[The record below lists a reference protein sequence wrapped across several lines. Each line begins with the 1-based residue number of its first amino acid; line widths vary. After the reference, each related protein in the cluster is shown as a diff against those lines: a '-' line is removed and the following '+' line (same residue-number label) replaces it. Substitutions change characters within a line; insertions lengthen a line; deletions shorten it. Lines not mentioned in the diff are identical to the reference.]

1 MARDVSANLL
11 GISVTLRDV
20 LTVLNRGVFGV
31 VFLVDDD
38 GVMQGLLTDG
48 DIRRALLQEAS
59 LSDAAQRFMN
69 RDFVAGSD
77 AFSRQENIRLLTEHV
92 RHLPI
97 LDVEGRP
104 VDMISW
110 AQIWRLPVM
119 EPSLGGNE
127 LKYVSDCIAS
137 NWISSQ
143 GEYVNRFERV
153 FRDYVSV
160 DFSVSTTSGTTALHL
175 ALMGLGVG
183 PGDEVIVPDLT
194 FGASANAVIHCGAK
208 PVFAD
213 VNKTMWTLE
222 PSAIEPKITER
233 TKAIMPVHLYGH
245 PCDMNPIK
253 EIAARYSLFIVEDCA
268 EALGAEYEG
277 QKVGGLGDAGCFS
290 FFANKVI
297 TTGEGGMVTTNNPAL
312 YEKMVS
318 LRDHGMSKGKRYWHL
333 YAGFN
338 YRMTNLQ
345 AAVGLAQMERIEDFL
360 KYRLKV
366 VERYNQHLCE
376 VKGICLPPAAEWAKN
391 VYWLYSIVVDELTSG
406 VDRDLIAARLG
417 DRGIETRPFFYPL
430 HGQPPYGGDTTNSYP
445 VTEWL
450 APRGLSLPTA
460 NDIRLDEVDRVCAA
474 IRQSVSDA
482 RLIQKHMADT

>member
-1 MARDVSANLL
+1 MPRDVSANVLPV
-11 GISVTLRDV
+11 SATLRDV

-38 GVMQGLLTDG
+38 GVMRGLFTDG

-77 AFSRQENIRLLTEHV
+77 AFGRQENIQLLTEHV

-97 LDVEGRP
+97 LDGDGRP

-110 AQIWRLPVM
+110 AEIWRLPVM

-127 LKYVSDCIAS
+127 LKYVTDCIAS
-137 NWISSQ
+137 KWISSQ
-143 GEYVNRFERV
+143 GEYVSRFEQV
-153 FRDYVSV
+153 FRAYISV
-160 DFSVSTTSGTTALHL
+160 DFAISTTNGTAALHL
-175 ALMGLGVG
+175 ALAGLGVG

-208 PVFAD
+208 PVFVD
-213 VNKTMWTLE
+213 VDRDTWTMQ
-222 PSAIEPKITER
+222 PSGIQDKITKR
-233 TKAIMPVHLYGH
+233 TKGIMPVHLYGH
-245 PCDMNPIK
+245 PCDIGPIR
-253 EIAARYSLFIVEDCA
+253 EVATQNGLFIVEDCA

-277 QKVGGLGDAGCFS
+277 RKVGSLGTAGCFS

-297 TTGEGGMVTTNNPAL
+297 TTGEGGMITTNDEVL
-312 YEKMVS
+312 YERMVC
-318 LRDHGMSKGKRYWHL
+318 LRDHGMSKNKRYWHV
-333 YAGFN
+333 YPGFN

-345 AAVGLAQMERIEDFL
+345 AAIGLAQMERVEDFL
-360 KYRLKV
+360 TYRVNV
-366 VERYNQHLCE
+366 VKRYTEHLAGVE
-376 VKGICLPPAAEWAKN
+376 GITLPPAAKWGRN
-391 VYWLYSIVVDELTSG
+391 VNWLYSIVVDEGKSG
-406 VDRDLIAARLG
+406 VDRDSLATGLA

-430 HGQPPYGGDTTNSYP
+430 HLQPPYSSDESDEYP

-450 APRGLSLPTA
+450 APRGLCLPMA
-460 NDIRLDEVDRVCAA
+460 NDIRLDEVDRVCRA
-474 IRQSVSDA
+474 IRGIVSDA
-482 RLIQKHMADT
+482 RLIKLHMTRP

>member
-1 MARDVSANLL
+1 MARDISANLL
-11 GISVTLRDV
+11 DISATLRDV

-48 DIRRALLQEAS
+48 DIRRALLQKAS
-59 LSDAAQRFMN
+59 LSDAAGRFMT

-97 LDVEGRP
+97 LDGQGRP

-110 AQIWRLPVM
+110 AEIWRLPVM

-127 LKYVSDCIAS
+127 LKYVTDCVVS

-143 GEYVNRFERV
+143 GEYVSRFEEI
-153 FRDYVSV
+153 FREYVST
-160 DFSVSTTSGTTALHL
+160 DYALSTTNGTTALHL
-175 ALMGLGVG
+175 ALAGLGVG
-183 PGDEVIVPDLT
+183 SGDQVIVPDLT
-194 FGASANAVIHCGAK
+194 FGASANAVVHCGAN

-213 VNKTMWTLE
+213 VDRTTWTIE
-222 PSAIEPKITER
+222 PSAVEAKITER

-245 PCDMNPIK
+245 PCDMAPIR
-253 EIAARYSLFIVEDCA
+253 EIAKRRGLFIVEDCA
-268 EALGAEYEG
+268 EALGAEYKG
-277 QKVGGLGDAGCFS
+277 QKVGRLGDAGCFS

-297 TTGEGGMVTTNNPAL
+297 TTGEGGMITTDDRAL
-312 YEKMVS
+312 YEKMVC
-318 LRDHGMSKGKRYWHL
+318 LRDHGMSKDKRYWHI

-345 AAVGLAQMERIEDFL
+345 AAIGLAQMERVKDFL
-360 KYRLKV
+360 AYRRTV
-366 VERYNQHLCE
+366 VERYNEHLRGVE
-376 VKGICLPPAAEWAKN
+376 GIILPPAATWAKN
-391 VYWLYSIVVDELTSG
+391 VHWLYSIVIDERRSG
-406 VDRDLIAARLG
+406 VDRDSMAAGLA

-430 HGQPPYGGDTTNSYP
+430 HGQPPYSSDETDRYP
-445 VTEWL
+445 VTDWL

-460 NDIRLDEVDRVCAA
+460 NDIRLDEVDRVGMA
-474 IRQSVSDA
+474 IKRIVSDA
-482 RLIQKHMADT
+482 RLIRRHMTGS